1 MELDYLT
8 DEHQRLVAHL
18 NELREQMEDGDFVG
32 DVKWTI
38 IFPNALMAS
47 TVSH

>member
-18 NELREQMEDGDFVG
+18 NELRERVEDGDFVD

-38 IFPNALMAS
+38 ISPNALMAS
-47 TVSH
+47 AVSH